1 MFSKYKKLLFES
13 PSVAKGKEP
22 ELKVDDFVW
31 ERKLDEGAFGQVW
44 RVKHKASERVFALK
58 KVPKEKV

>member
-1 MFSKYKKLLFES
+1 MHSKYKKFLFES

-31 ERKLDEGAFGQVW
+31 ERKLDEGAFG
-44 RVKHKASERVFALK
+44 
-58 KVPKEKV
+58 